1 MLAID
6 GVQGFRDR
14 VGQELGVSDWYLVT
28 QDEID
33 AFAAAT
39 DDFERIHVDPRRARE
54 TPFGRTIAHGLLTL
68 SLGPKFSY
76 EMLQVDGVP
85 LHLNYGFDRVRFVT
99 PLPVGSRV
107 RMRARL
113 TDVSDVE
120 LGVLTTIEQTFERE
134 GQEEPVCVAQ
144 SRFMY
149 FSTDPVDSNQSRAK

>member
-14 VGQELGVSDWYLVT
+14 VGQELGVSEWYLIT
-28 QDEID
+28 QEEID
-33 AFAAAT
+33 AFASAT
-39 DDFERIHVDPRRARE
+39 GDPVSSQIDPE
-54 TPFGRTIAHGLLTL
+54 HGRGTHAGVVTAHPLLTL

-76 EMLQVDGVP
+76 EMVSVDGVP
-85 LHLNYGFDRVRFVT
+85 LHLNYGFDRVRFVA

-113 TDVSDVE
+113 TAVADVE
-120 LGVLTTIEQTFERE
+120 SGVLTTIEQTFERE
-134 GQEEPVCVAQ
+134 GDQRPVCVAQ

-149 FSTDPVDSNQSRAK
+149 FSPDSSPAERSRLK